1 MDEKVINFKLLAAES
16 IVTFA
21 VIGLALFLSAG
32 TLRWLAGW
40 CFLFLFFGFFVVMS
54 LWLYKH
60 DPGLLQERMT
70 GLGKQNQA
78 LWDKVFMISIS
89 IIFIAWLILMP
100 LDAVRFQW
108 SHMPAWLQACGAIIL
123 VVSFYLFYLV
133 YRENPYLSPA
143 IRIQNERGQKVI
155 SSGLYHYI
163 RHPLYAAFIPFFV
176 GTALLLG
183 SWYGILF
190 GLVFVVLIGIR
201 ATKEEKMLLKEL
213 PGYESYVAKVK
224 YRFIPYIW

>member
-1 MDEKVINFKLLAAES
+1 MNKTVINFKLLAAES

-21 VIGLALFLSAG
+21 VIALALFLSAG
-32 TLRWLAGW
+32 TFRWVAGW
-40 CFLFLFFGFFVVMS
+40 CFLILFFGFFVVMS

-70 GLGKQNQA
+70 GLGKQNQV
-78 LWDKVFMISIS
+78 LWDKVFMILIS
-89 IIFIAWLILMP
+89 IIFIAWLILMQ

-143 IRIQNERGQKVI
+143 VRIQNERGQKVI
-155 SSGLYHYI
+155 SSGLYHFI
-163 RHPLYAAFIPFFV
+163 RHPFYAAFIPFFIGV
-176 GTALLLG
+176 ALLLG
-183 SWYGILF
+183 SRYGILF
-190 GLVFVVLIGIR
+190 GLLFVILIGIR
-201 ATKEEKMLLKEL
+201 ATKEEKLLLKEL
-213 PGYESYVAKVK
+213 QGYESYMAKVK